1 MRLLKKTEEYRVDSE
16 IEAKEAMEKFR
27 SEAAEKG
34 YSVGSCGY
42 TYKEKKAKGEIVEE
56 YYKVTLTKSFTDIKE
71 PSVQTTITYDAEDI

>member
-1 MRLLKKTEEYRVDSE
+1 MSLLKKTEEYRVDSE

-42 TYKEKKAKGEIVEE
+42 TYKEKKAKGEVIDEAWIV
-56 YYKVTLTKSFTDIKE
+56 KVVKIYGTVWDNI
-71 PSVQTTITYDAEDI
+71 

>member
-1 MRLLKKTEEYRVDSE
+1 MRLLKETIEIRVNSE

-42 TYKEKKAKGEIVEE
+42 TYKEKKAKGEIIDEAWIV
-56 YYKVTLTKSFTDIKE
+56 KVVKVYGGVWK
-71 PSVQTTITYDAEDI
+71 

>member
-1 MRLLKKTEEYRVDSE
+1 MKKLKETLEIRVNSE

-42 TYKEKKAKGEIVEE
+42 T
-56 YYKVTLTKSFTDIKE
+56 
-71 PSVQTTITYDAEDI
+71 

>member
-42 TYKEKKAKGEIVEE
+42 TYKEKKAKGEVIDE
-56 YYKVTLTKSFTDIKE
+56 
-71 PSVQTTITYDAEDI
+71 A

>member
-1 MRLLKKTEEYRVDSE
+1 MKKLKETLEIRVNSE

-42 TYKEKKAKGEIVEE
+42 TYKEKKAKGEIIDSAFLV
-56 YYKVTLTKSFTDIKE
+56 KVVKVYGGIWE
-71 PSVQTTITYDAEDI
+71 

>member
-42 TYKEKKAKGEIVEE
+42 TYKEKKAKGEVID
-56 YYKVTLTKSFTDIKE
+56 YGFHIKVVKTYSSFWE
-71 PSVQTTITYDAEDI
+71 

>member
-27 SEAAEKG
+27 SEAAEQG

-42 TYKEKKAKGEIVEE
+42 TYKEKKAKG
-56 YYKVTLTKSFTDIKE
+56 
-71 PSVQTTITYDAEDI
+71 